1 MKKNILFTAAIL
13 AALTVVSC
21 HRDPQ
26 VPSLPFVSVEA
37 AQSWV
42 DFTYKGGSQEVVL
55 KTNRS
60 WSVECEADWL
70 AFDPQSA
77 EVEPGQEK
85 EFTVMITAI
94 PNAIGNDLDTRVRF
108 KTSAVYA
115 DLTVKQGRNPDNAPN
130 LIYYNDFGVDYEGWD
145 GSADHPW
152 IQDSR
157 CWRYERGAGIETLK
171 YYYTKEMSARNSSM
185 YNSIDYV
192 GASGENHLYFGKGT
206 GSLVLGSLKI
216 HPDIKAVDIAFG
228 ALRSVYNES
237 VNIVDLKG
245 EWNLHV
251 STDGLKW
258 VKLPIETS
266 SELKNSCW
274 AYCTAGFS
282 FGETTPEYLY
292 VRLMPTVVY
301 RFDDLR
307 ITNGKSENIINW
319 NAGVELALENQLE
332 ISE

>member
-1 MKKNILFTAAIL
+1 MKKKIQCMIILLMAVTLI
-13 AALTVVSC
+13 SC
-21 HRDPQ
+21 HQDPQ
-26 VPSLPFVSVEA
+26 APSLPYIAVDQGA
-37 AQSWV
+37 WQ
-42 DFTYKGGSQEVVL
+42 DFTHEGGFREVVV

-60 WSVECEADWL
+60 WSIECDADWL

-77 EVEPGQEK
+77 EVEPGQER
-85 EFTVMITAI
+85 EFTVIITAI
-94 PNAIGNDLDTRVRF
+94 PNAVGNDLDTRVRF

-115 DLTVKQGRNPDNAPN
+115 DMTVRQEQNPDSAPS
-130 LIYYNDFGVDYEGWD
+130 LIYYNDFGLDYEGWD

-185 YNSIDYV
+185 YNSIDYA

-216 HPDIKAVDIAFG
+216 HPEIKAVDISFG
-228 ALRSVYNES
+228 TLRSVYNDSE
-237 VNIVDLKG
+237 NIVDLRG

-251 STDGLKW
+251 STDGVKW

-274 AYCTAGFS
+274 AYCTAGFA
-282 FGETTPEYLY
+282 FGTTTPEYLY

-307 ITNGKSENIINW
+307 ITNGKSENVIDW
-319 NAGVELALENQLE
+319 TEGVELSLENQLE
-332 ISE
+332 IAE